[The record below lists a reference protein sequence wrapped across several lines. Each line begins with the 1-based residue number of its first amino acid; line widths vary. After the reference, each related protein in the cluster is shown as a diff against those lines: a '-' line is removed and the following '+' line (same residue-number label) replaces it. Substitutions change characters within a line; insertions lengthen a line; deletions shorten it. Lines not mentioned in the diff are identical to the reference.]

1 MTGHEGSIDAV
12 KDAHRYSIG
21 FTTSCSCGW
30 QSGELRDREGLAL
43 IDHWQHL
50 TDIQGDGK

>member
-1 MTGHEGSIDAV
+1 MSAHEGSIDAV

-21 FTTSCSCGW
+21 FTTTCSCGW
-30 QSGELRDREGLAL
+30 QSGELRDREGQAL

-50 TDIQGDGK
+50 TDIQGDT